1 MSKKIPA
8 LKPRRVLRV
17 LLKLGFSIQHQTG
30 SHVRLRHHQNP
41 SPITLVRHDRI
52 ELYHVI
58 IQRMLRQAGISE
70 EEFLEQL

>member
-8 LKPRRVLRV
+8 LKPRRVLRM

-30 SHVRLRHHQNP
+30 SHVRLRHPQNP
-41 SPITLVRHDRI
+41 NPITLVRHDRI

-58 IQRMLRQAGISE
+58 TQRMLRQAGIGE